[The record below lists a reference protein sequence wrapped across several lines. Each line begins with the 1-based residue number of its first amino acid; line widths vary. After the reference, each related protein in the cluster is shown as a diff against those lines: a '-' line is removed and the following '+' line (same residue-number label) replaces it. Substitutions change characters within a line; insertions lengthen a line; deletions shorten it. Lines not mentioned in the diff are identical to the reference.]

1 MKFLFLIWGNLK
13 RARLR
18 TLLTVC
24 AITVAFVL
32 FGYLCAIRRALG
44 QPVGMAGAERL
55 TVRHRI
61 SIAQL
66 LPVSY
71 RDRIARVSGVT
82 VVAHACWF
90 GGVYQ
95 DPKNFFPQM
104 AVEPEAWLAAFPEF
118 ALSDEA
124 RQKWRATRTG
134 VVVGRSTAQRFG
146 WKVGDRIPLQG
157 TIWLREDGD
166 RGWEFEIVGIYD
178 GAEGQTDTTQ
188 FLIRYDYFDE
198 ARAFKHGET
207 GFYLVR
213 IADPQRATQLARLI
227 DQEFANSAA
236 ETKTEPEGAFVQG
249 FANQIGDI
257 KMIVAGILSTVFFTI
272 LLVAGNTMAQAVR
285 ERTEELGVLKALGF
299 SNGQV
304 LAFVLA
310 ESCFISSAGGLLGLG
325 ISWILVRQGDPTHG
339 ALAKFGLTPGNIAS
353 GVLLVM
359 ALGMLSGALPAWQAM
374 RLRVAH
380 ALRRM

>member
-24 AITVAFVL
+24 AIMIAFLL

-55 TVRHRI
+55 MVRHRI

-66 LPVSY
+66 LPISY
-71 RDRIARVSGVT
+71 RDRIARIPGVS

-90 GGVYQ
+90 GAVYQ

-104 AVEPEAWLAAFPEF
+104 AVEPEAWLAAFPEIVV
-118 ALSDEA
+118 SKEA
-124 RQKWRATRTG
+124 RQKWLTTRSG
-134 VVVGRSTAQRFG
+134 VLVGRTTAQRFG

-157 TIWLREDGD
+157 TIWHREDGE
-166 RGWEFEIVGIYD
+166 RSWEFEIVGIYD
-178 GAEGQTDTTQ
+178 GAQARTDTTD

-213 IADPQRATQLARLI
+213 IVDSRRAAQIARLV
-227 DQEFANSAA
+227 DQEFANSPA

-249 FANQIGDI
+249 FANQVGDI
-257 KMIVAGILSTVFFTI
+257 TAIVAGILSTVFFTI

-299 SNGQV
+299 RNEQV
-304 LAFVLA
+304 LVFVLA
-310 ESCFISSAGGLLGLG
+310 ESCFIALAGGLLGLG

-339 ALAKFGLTPGNIAS
+339 ALAMFGLTPGNLAF
-353 GVLLVM
+353 GVLLVL

-374 RLRVAH
+374 RLRIAD